1 MITLTATTNHQ
12 QVTNTMPESY
22 QIYYLGDQRR
32 HMQHKQP
39 PAYVFGK
46 TKVHPAPPPVPSL
59 DPAKAPWSAP
69 RGYTTSLP
77 EEAAALKRRQQSDKP
92 AVLVASKHYTRPAAP
107 VNRQHLWIHR
117 WAAATKNHFAAIL
130 SDMRAPGFFHRLI
143 GVCCCIRADVAEAI
157 DPRP

>member
-1 MITLTATTNHQ
+1 MS
-12 QVTNTMPESY
+12 ESY
-22 QIYYLGDQRR
+22 KIYYLGNQRR
-32 HMQHKQP
+32 PRHP
-39 PAYVFGK
+39 VPDYVFGK

-59 DPAKAPWSAP
+59 DPAIAPWSAP

-117 WAAATKNHFAAIL
+117 WATATKSHFAAVL
-130 SDMRAPGFFHRLI
+130 ADMRTPGFFHRLI